1 MNKPASRGLIRAAT
15 VLGAAVVL
23 ATVFAMPGLAT
34 APDGFTSAVVA
45 RGTDQSEGTL
55 VFREG
60 TDVVVARNVF
70 VVGGS
75 SGWHSHPGGAI
86 VTIVQG
92 EVTIYRSVGNHCDV
106 QTYTAGQ
113 TFLERPSAILDAVNS
128 SSGQTIVYATFPSV
142 PVGGSSRID
151 RPNPGTCPGI

>member
-1 MNKPASRGLIRAAT
+1 MFKPANRGLLRT
-15 VLGAAVVL
+15 VTILGSALVL
-23 ATVFAMPGLAT
+23 ATVFAVPGMAT
-34 APDGFTSAVVA
+34 TPAGFTSAVVA

-55 VFREG
+55 VFQEG

-70 VVGGS
+70 DVGGS

-86 VTIVQG
+86 VVIMQG
-92 EVTIYRSVGNHCDV
+92 QVTIYRSVGNHCDV
-106 QTYTAGQ
+106 NTYTAGQ

-142 PVGGSSRID
+142 PVGGASRID
-151 RPNPGTCPGI
+151 RPNPGTCPGV

>member
-1 MNKPASRGLIRAAT
+1 MFKPANRGLLRT
-15 VLGAAVVL
+15 VTILGSALVL
-23 ATVFAMPGLAT
+23 ATVFAVPGMAT
-34 APDGFTSAVVA
+34 TPAGFTSAVVA

-55 VFREG
+55 VFQEG

-70 VVGGS
+70 DVGGS

-86 VTIVQG
+86 VVIMQG
-92 EVTIYRSVGNHCDV
+92 QVTIYRSVGNHCDV
-106 QTYTAGQ
+106 NTYTAGQ

-142 PVGGSSRID
+142 PVGGAARID
-151 RPNPGTCPGI
+151 RPNPGTCPGV

>member
-1 MNKPASRGLIRAAT
+1 MFKPAKRGLLRT
-15 VLGAAVVL
+15 VAILGTALVL
-23 ATVFAMPGLAT
+23 ATVFAVPGMAT
-34 APDGFTSAVVA
+34 TPAGFTSAVVA

-55 VFREG
+55 VFQEG

-70 VVGGS
+70 DVGGS

-86 VTIVQG
+86 VVIMQG
-92 EVTIYRSVGNHCDV
+92 QVTIYRSVGNHCDV
-106 QTYTAGQ
+106 NTYTAGQ

-142 PVGGSSRID
+142 PVGGASRID
-151 RPNPGTCPGI
+151 RPNPGTCPGV